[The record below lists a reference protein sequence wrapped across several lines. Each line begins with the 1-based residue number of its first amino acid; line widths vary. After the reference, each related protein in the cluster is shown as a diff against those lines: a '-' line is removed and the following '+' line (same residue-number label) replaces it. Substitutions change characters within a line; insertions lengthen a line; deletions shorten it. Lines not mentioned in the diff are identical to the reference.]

1 MAKRKRKNKLSPG
14 SILPQAKIVKPSV
27 TPPHNQNMNSQHQA
41 HSSSDLIHMTSNV
54 LYGDSP
60 VYSPH
65 GVNPPPP
72 NYAPPPPVP
81 HIPPSPT
88 PPVSP
93 PPIPYPPP
101 SVSPVPHS
109 TPTSMHYPQ
118 NSIASSLE
126 RQIIDMNN
134 KLSKLDLLDNIL
146 HRLAS
151 LEQQYTGFQHDLAR
165 MRTEVQV
172 VTAKT
177 DQNHEHCNYV
187 SDKVTVLENRNKELA
202 ESNYELRE
210 EIHRLQTR
218 SMKDNLL
225 FSGLPE
231 TPSPDGH
238 EDAQQTEIIISDFIK
253 NKLQINED
261 IPLQVAHRLKR
272 RRDGRPRSIVAKFE
286 RRKDRERVLRAV
298 KTGILNGT
306 NLSVNE
312 QFPAAI
318 SQRRQELL
326 PKLREERAKGNR
338 AHINYDTLYING
350 VPWTPA
356 PTPPQNPR

>member
-1 MAKRKRKNKLSPG
+1 
-14 SILPQAKIVKPSV
+14 
-27 TPPHNQNMNSQHQA
+27 
-41 HSSSDLIHMTSNV
+41 MTSNV

-101 SVSPVPHS
+101 SVSPVSHS

-134 KLSKLDLLDNIL
+134 KLSKLDL
-146 HRLAS
+146 
-151 LEQQYTGFQHDLAR
+151 AR
-165 MRTEVQV
+165 IRTEVQV

-187 SDKVTVLENRNKELA
+187 SDKVTIL
-202 ESNYELRE
+202 ESNHELRE

-238 EDAQQTEIIISDFIK
+238 EDVQQTEIIISDFIK
-253 NKLQINED
+253 NKLQINEN
-261 IPLQVAHRLKR
+261 IPLQVAHRFKR
-272 RRDGRPRSIVAKFE
+272 GRDGRPRSIVAKFVRKE
-286 RRKDRERVLRAV
+286 RPRACI
-298 KTGILNGT
+298 TGSENWD
-306 NLSVNE
+306 S
-312 QFPAAI
+312 
-318 SQRRQELL
+318 
-326 PKLREERAKGNR
+326 
-338 AHINYDTLYING
+338 
-350 VPWTPA
+350 
-356 PTPPQNPR
+356 